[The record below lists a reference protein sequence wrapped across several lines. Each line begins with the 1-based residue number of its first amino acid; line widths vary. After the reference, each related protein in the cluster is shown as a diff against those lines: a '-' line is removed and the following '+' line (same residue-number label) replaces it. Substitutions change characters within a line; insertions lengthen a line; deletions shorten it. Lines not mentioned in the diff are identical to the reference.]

1 MGSPDVQVA
10 EDAAALA
17 ATAARWVHD
26 RAWAA
31 AQARGRFTI
40 ALSGGSTPKALYR
53 RLASGPPLPW
63 DKTELCFGDERP
75 VGPDDPQS
83 NARMV
88 REALTGHPFVPPKK
102 VHRIEGELPAA
113 EAASRYEQ
121 TLRRLFPGTT
131 TFPRFDL
138 VLLGLGP
145 DGHTASLFPHS
156 PALGERNAWVVAN
169 WVEKF
174 HTHRITL
181 TYPVLNAAAEI
192 LFLVSGADKGWALK
206 QVLQRDAL
214 VEDVPARGIQPV
226 SGRLMFLVDRAAA
239 AGLGQSTG

>member
-1 MGSPDVQVA
+1 MGSPEVQVV

-17 ATAARWVHD
+17 DTAARWVHD

-31 AQARGRFTI
+31 VQARGRFTI

-63 DKTELCFGDERP
+63 DKVELCFGDERP

-88 REALTGHPFVPPKK
+88 REALSGHPFIPPDK

-156 PALGERNAWVVAN
+156 AALGEQNAWVVAN

-174 HTHRITL
+174 GTHRITL
-181 TYPVLNAAAEI
+181 TYPVLNAAAEV
-192 LFLVSGADKGWALK
+192 LFLVSGADKSWALK
-206 QVLQRDAL
+206 QVLQGDAR
-214 VEDVPARGIQPV
+214 VEDVPARGIRPV
-226 SGRLMFLVDRAAA
+226 SGRLTFLVDRAAA
-239 AGLGQSTG
+239 AG

>member
-1 MGSPDVQVA
+1 MGSPELQVVQ
-10 EDAAALA
+10 DAAALA
-17 ATAARWVHD
+17 DTAARWVHD

-31 AQARGRFTI
+31 VQARGRFTV
-40 ALSGGSTPKALYR
+40 ALSGGSTPKALYQ
-53 RLASGPPLPW
+53 RLAAGPPMPW
-63 DKTELCFGDERP
+63 NQMEFCFGDERP
-75 VGPDDPQS
+75 VPPDDPQS

-88 REALTGHPFVPPKK
+88 REALTGHPFIPPEK

-121 TLRRLFPGTT
+121 TLRRIFAGTT

-156 PALGERNAWVVAN
+156 PALAERHAWVAAN

-181 TYPVLNAAAEI
+181 TYPVLNAAAEV
-192 LFLVSGADKGWALK
+192 LFLVRGTDKEWALQ
-206 QVLQRDAL
+206 QVLQGGAP

-226 SGRLMFLVDRAAA
+226 SGRLTFLVDQTAA
-239 AGLGQSTG
+239 AGLAGAHA

>member
-1 MGSPDVQVA
+1 MGSPEVQVVD
-10 EDAAALA
+10 DAAALA
-17 ATAARWVHD
+17 DTAARSVHD

-31 AQARGRFTI
+31 VQARGRFTI

-63 DKTELCFGDERP
+63 DKVELCFGDERP

-88 REALTGHPFVPPKK
+88 REALTGHPFIPPDK

-156 PALGERNAWVVAN
+156 AALGEQNAWVVAN

-174 HTHRITL
+174 HTRRITL
-181 TYPVLNAAAEI
+181 TYPVLNAAAEV
-192 LFLVSGADKGWALK
+192 LFLVSGADKIWALK
-206 QVLQRDAL
+206 QVLEGDAR
-214 VEDVPARGIQPV
+214 VEDVPARGIRPV
-226 SGRLMFLVDRAAA
+226 SGRLTFLVDRAAA
-239 AGLGQSTG
+239 AGLGQPIR

>member
-1 MGSPDVQVA
+1 MSSPELQLVEDGS
-10 EDAAALA
+10 ALA
-17 ATAARWVHD
+17 ETAARWVHD

-31 AQARGRFTI
+31 VQARGRFTI
-40 ALSGGSTPKALYR
+40 ALSGGSTPRALYR

-63 DKTELCFGDERP
+63 DRAELCFGDERP

-88 REALTGHPFVPPKK
+88 REALTGQAFVPPDK
-102 VHRIEGELPAA
+102 VHRIEGERPPA

-121 TLRRLFPGTT
+121 TLRRIFPGTT
-131 TFPRFDL
+131 TFPGFDL

-156 PALGERNAWVVAN
+156 PALAERNAWVVAN
-169 WVEKF
+169 WVEKL

-181 TYPVLNAAAEI
+181 TYPVFNAAAEV
-192 LFLVSGADKGWALK
+192 LFLVSGSDKSWALN
-206 QVLQRDAL
+206 QVLHGEAG

-226 SGRLMFLVDRAAA
+226 NGRLTFLVDRAAA
-239 AGLGQSTG
+239 AGLGKSAG